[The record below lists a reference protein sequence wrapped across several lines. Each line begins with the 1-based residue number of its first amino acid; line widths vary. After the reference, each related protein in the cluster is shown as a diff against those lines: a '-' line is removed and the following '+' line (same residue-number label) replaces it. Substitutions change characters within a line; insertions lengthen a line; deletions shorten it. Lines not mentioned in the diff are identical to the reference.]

1 MYYQATITTPA
12 QTPANAPL
20 ITTLLLARG
29 LITRIIVGFAPG
41 AAALC
46 HIQIKDKG
54 WQIAPWSLGEDLA
67 WDDYVYEMATRYEMI
82 AEPYEVTI
90 ISWNEDDV
98 YEHRAFIG
106 IEITEGDIAGVGVLA
121 QYPLQA
127 EVS

>member
-12 QTPANAPL
+12 NTSSDAPL

-41 AAALC
+41 AAALY

-54 WQIAPWSLGEDLA
+54 WQICPWSLGEDLA
-67 WDDYVYEMATRYEMI
+67 WDDYVYDMKTSYEMI

-90 ISWNEDDV
+90 ISWNEDDS
-98 YEHRAFIG
+98 YEHQAFVG
-106 IEITEGDIAGVGVLA
+106 IEMTEGDIVVAGALA
-121 QYPLQA
+121 QYPLS
-127 EVS
+127 EG